1 MSANI
6 EEKVVRID
14 ASTMSRSM
22 EPLIHLL
29 SDAVEF
35 TDSGVVDVFRILVR
49 DDLASIGR
57 HAEFYERL
65 LHSALSLRVIVLC
78 ETGRK
83 PLIEAT
89 KDMALPDAIIN
100 APDRVRIIIVEDNIG
115 VYFGAD
121 RGTPEAL
128 AVWPRDADG
137 SRTIEMIEDAL
148 RIPEV
153 FSDLFARTKDAPYR
167 AFSVGTRQAWFGG
180 FPTDAI
186 KDAFRE
192 VGRDITGDDNF
203 SALERRPPEWE
214 VPDHL
219 NGAARETDLLRD
231 GEGLKAVYDG
241 ADSAIA
247 DALSWFGLATTV
259 RIPLPKR
266 VARAPKAQIDA
277 TRRLADNLRFVD
289 ETVGSLIASV
299 EASDGFSDEEATL
312 IEDAGIRLYR
322 DDDQRAHMKGQRA
335 ELLRKVLEAILD
347 ALSEEQAITPYFGRL
362 DRTIDEVTPRTSEEI
377 KEAYAEQTLAPLTE
391 RLDAAP
397 QTAPSGGLFN
407 AARKI
412 AQLLAE
418 RWFQACVV
426 AAGVLGL
433 IAVVDLIIP
442 NSSPLNIFDDLGVP
456 KALRDMSRVLGWMLF
471 IAFVLGLIVAGALLY
486 YADKAIRSWG
496 RTFGF
501 GSVKDRLRAHEEF
514 ICSVALN
521 DWILSKVR
529 RSAVQ
534 PLGLLRDSVL
544 GEVTSGINDV
554 LISGIDEARQ
564 DRYDEHSFN
573 PAVRKTFQAG
583 AQVGIY
589 KNLPQVKRVLAK
601 DVVWIIRRPIEAH
614 GYSLL
619 GSNAADVSERITAE
633 INERLRQYVQSVFQH
648 GVYSKNHLVDE
659 HEGERERQKLMD
671 EYWNDAYSIN
681 ELLHGVVLASASDP
695 MVQFVHSE
703 SLAQLDSASDRCILI
718 RFAPRTAK
726 LEEMVNSSGQRET
739 LRDVTFTRSSE
750 IGGVLR
756 LIGYREGALN

>member
-1 MSANI
+1 MGRNG
-6 EEKVVRID
+6 
-14 ASTMSRSM
+14 

-29 SDAVEF
+29 SSSVEF

-49 DDLASIGR
+49 EDLSSIGQ
-57 HAEFYERL
+57 HAPLYERL
-65 LHSALSLRVIVLC
+65 LHSALSLRVIILC
-78 ETGRK
+78 QTGRR
-83 PLIEAT
+83 PLVEAT
-89 KDMALPDAIIN
+89 KDVSLPDAVVN
-100 APDRVRIIIVEDNIG
+100 AADRVRIVVVEDNIG

-128 AVWPRDADG
+128 AVWPRDAQG

-153 FSDLFARTKDAPYR
+153 FSDLFAKTKDAPYR

-203 SALERRPPEWE
+203 SALEPRPPEWE
-214 VPDHL
+214 VPEHL
-219 NGAARETDLLRD
+219 NGTAREPDLLRD
-231 GEGLKAVYDG
+231 GEGLKAVYSG
-241 ADSAIA
+241 ANGAVA

-259 RIPLPKR
+259 RIPMPKR
-266 VARAPKAQIDA
+266 IALAPRAQIDA
-277 TRRLADNLRFVD
+277 TRRVSDTLRTVD
-289 ETVGSLIASV
+289 ETVGTLISSV

-312 IEDAGIRLYR
+312 IEEAGIRLYR
-322 DDDQRAHMKGQRA
+322 DDDQRSHIKGQRA

-347 ALSEEQAITPYFGRL
+347 ALSGEQAITPYFGRL
-362 DRTIDEVTPRTSEEI
+362 DRTIKEVTPRTREEI
-377 KEAYAEQTLAPLTE
+377 GEVYREHSLAPLVE
-391 RLDAAP
+391 RMDAASQSSP
-397 QTAPSGGLFN
+397 TGGLFA
-407 AARKI
+407 AARRI

-418 RWFQACVV
+418 RWFQICVV

-433 IAVVDLIIP
+433 VAVLDPIVLDRIGFHP
-442 NSSPLNIFDDLGVP
+442 FDDLGVP
-456 KALRDMSRVLGWMLF
+456 RAMRDTSRLVGWLLF
-471 IAFVLGLIVAGALLY
+471 AAFVIGLIVAGALLY
-486 YADKAIRSWG
+486 RADKAIRSWG

-501 GSVKDRLRAHEEF
+501 GMVRDRLSAHEEF

-529 RSAVQ
+529 RTAVQ
-534 PLGLLRDSVL
+534 PMEMLRDSVL
-544 GEVTSGINDV
+544 SEVTAGINQV

-564 DRYDEHSFN
+564 DGYDEHSFN

-671 EYWNDAYSIN
+671 DYWNDAYSIN
-681 ELLHGVVLASASDP
+681 ELLHGVVLAGAEDP
-695 MVQFVHSE
+695 MVQFVHAE

-718 RFAPRTAK
+718 RFAPRTSK
-726 LEEMVNSSGQRET
+726 LEEMVNSAGQRET